1 MERGRKKIEE
11 GEGRRRRKG
20 EEKEE
25 EGGGGEG
32 GGKVSI
38 VESIVWNGG
47 YKSNH
52 ICVCLTN

>member
-11 GEGRRRRKG
+11 GEGRR
-20 EEKEE
+20 EKEE
-25 EGGGGEG
+25 EGGGGG

-52 ICVCLTN
+52 ICVSLTN